1 MEKDF
6 SLKELEAML
15 ADRKKQQRQERK
27 AYKDLVDETVQ
38 GLMPKLIK
46 MSQQMAELKKEVY
59 DSFTTI
65 VKMKCE
71 LYNVDEKQLTHTFQS
86 STTGDIIKIG
96 YNKKEGYD
104 DTVSAGMEKV
114 KRYLDTLARNEESA
128 QQFRIIMSL
137 LSKDDKGDLK
147 ASRITELK
155 NAALESGDVDFIEGV
170 EIIEQAYQPQR
181 TCTFVKVLTRDEN
194 GKEKG
199 VPLSMSTV
207 E

>member
-1 MEKDF
+1 
-6 SLKELEAML
+6 ML

-27 AYKDLVDETVQ
+27 AYKDLVSETVQ
-38 GLMPKLIK
+38 ELIPKLMM
-46 MSQQMAELKKEVY
+46 MSQQIAELKKEVY
-59 DSFTTI
+59 ESFATF
-65 VKMKCE
+65 VEMKSE
-71 LYNVDEKQLTHTFQS
+71 LYDVSEKQFTHTFRDHK
-86 STTGDIIKIG
+86 TGDVIKIG
-96 YNKKEGYD
+96 YNRKEGYD

-147 ASRITELK
+147 ASRIAELK

-170 EIIEQAYQPQR
+170 EIIEQAYQPLR
-181 TCTFVKVLTRDEN
+181 SCTFVRVFRRDEN
-194 GKEKG
+194 GKPKG

>member
-15 ADRKKQQRQERK
+15 ADRKKQQRQERVT
-27 AYKDLVDETVQ
+27 YKNLVGETVQ
-38 GLMPKLIK
+38 ELMPKLIK

-59 DSFTTI
+59 DSFDTI
-65 VKMKCE
+65 VKMKSE
-71 LYNVDEKQLTHTFQS
+71 LYNVDEKQLTHTFRNY
-86 STTGDIIKIG
+86 TTGDVIIIG

-155 NAALESGDVDFIEGV
+155 NAALESGDADFIEGV

-199 VPLSMSTV
+199 VPLSMSSV
-207 E
+207 D